1 MSASSTTSCGN
12 SYASCD
18 NALPNASRNE
28 SPLAAISAG
37 ASEVA
42 SIQPI
47 LDFLTRCAER
57 AQSFVGLRFGEFH
70 TAVPRGHVFHERHA
84 FAFRRMRD
92 DAGGP
97 AMRGGGATQRRE
109 NGRHVVAVDFRDS
122 PVEGAPLRGQR

>member
-18 NALPNASRNE
+18 SALPNASRKE

-42 SIQPI
+42 SIEPI
-47 LDFLTRCAER
+47 LDFLARCAER

-70 TAVPRGHVFHERHA
+70 TAVPCGHVLHERHA

-97 AMRGGGATQRRE
+97 AVRGRRAAE
-109 NGRHVVAVDFRDS
+109 RR
-122 PVEGAPLRGQR
+122 